1 MRKYITASIYS
12 QYIIYS
18 HRMSLTVDV
27 ILLEMDARSVALG
40 LFHGGITLDRNNS

>member
-1 MRKYITASIYS
+1 M
-12 QYIIYS
+12 
-18 HRMSLTVDV
+18 TVDV